1 MKMIKYSKIIF
12 LLLLISMNVG
22 CDQITKKEV
31 REHIVPHEVIEI
43 IDKNLILTK
52 VENTGA
58 ALSLG
63 TNLSPILKLV
73 FLQALPIVFMLGLL
87 VYLLASS
94 KLSKLHQ
101 IALAFIIGGGIG
113 NLFDRVK
120 YDSVTDFMFI
130 EIGPFKTGI
139 FNMVDVSISIGA
151 IIILVTAFSEK
162 IRGHSAQ
169 S

>member
-31 REHIVPHEVIEI
+31 REHIAPHEVIEI

-63 TNLSPILKLV
+63 ANLSPILKLV

-87 VYLLASS
+87 VYLWQVQNCQSCIRLLLP
-94 KLSKLHQ
+94 LS
-101 IALAFIIGGGIG
+101 
-113 NLFDRVK
+113 
-120 YDSVTDFMFI
+120 
-130 EIGPFKTGI
+130 
-139 FNMVDVSISIGA
+139 
-151 IIILVTAFSEK
+151 
-162 IRGHSAQ
+162 
-169 S
+169 